1 MLEQHQIYQCGK
13 NAIASEIKALQHLH
27 ERMDE
32 KSFTKACQL
41 ILESEGKVI
50 VTGVGKSGHIGSKIA
65 STLASTG
72 TPSFFVHPGEAAHGD
87 LGMFEDKDI
96 VLAISHSGES
106 PEIQTIIPMIKRKG
120 MKIISLT
127 GQANSTLAQ
136 LADINLSVSVPQEA
150 CPLGLAPTS
159 STTATLVM
167 GDALAV
173 ALLSSQGFT
182 DRDFALSHP
191 GGHLGRKL
199 LLRIKDIMHQAP
211 YLPIVSEKTTISNA
225 LLEMTNKG
233 LGMTAVV
240 NSETQLTG
248 LFTDGDLRRALD
260 QKIDIHT
267 MVIEKVMTKKP
278 LTLSEDL
285 LATEALHFME
295 ENDINGFF
303 VLNKNHQPIGAL
315 NMLDLVKSGIF

>member
-32 KSFTKACQL
+32 KSFTQACQL

-50 VTGVGKSGHIGSKIA
+50 VTGVGKSGHIGNKIA
-65 STLASTG
+65 STFASTG

-127 GQANSTLAQ
+127 GQPNSTLAQ
-136 LADINLSVSVPQEA
+136 LADINLSVDIPQEA

-191 GGHLGRKL
+191 GGYLGKRL

-211 YLPIVSEKTTISNA
+211 YLPIVSERTTISNT
-225 LLEMTNKG
+225 LLEMTNKS

-240 NSETQLTG
+240 NSEGQLTG
-248 LFTDGDLRRALD
+248 IFTDGDLRRALD
-260 QKIDIHT
+260 QKIDIHA
-267 MVIEKVMTKKP
+267 MVIEQVMTKKP
-278 LTLSEDL
+278 LTLAEDL
-285 LATEALHFME
+285 LATEALNFME

-303 VLNKNHQPIGAL
+303 VLNKNQQPIGAL

>member
-32 KSFTKACQL
+32 KSFTQACQL

-50 VTGVGKSGHIGSKIA
+50 VTGVGKSGHIGNKIA
-65 STLASTG
+65 STFASTG

-127 GQANSTLAQ
+127 GQPNSTLAQ
-136 LADINLSVSVPQEA
+136 LADINLSVDIPQEA

-191 GGHLGRKL
+191 GGYLGKKL

-211 YLPIVSEKTTISNA
+211 YLPIVSERTTISNT
-225 LLEMTNKG
+225 LLEMTNKS

-240 NSETQLTG
+240 NSEGQLTG
-248 LFTDGDLRRALD
+248 IFTDGDLRRALD
-260 QKIDIHT
+260 QKIDIHA
-267 MVIEKVMTKKP
+267 MVIEQVMTKKP
-278 LTLSEDL
+278 LTLAEDL
-285 LATEALHFME
+285 LATEALNFME

-303 VLNKNHQPIGAL
+303 VLNKNQQPIGAL